1 MLSVHK
7 RLCAVQQYCCSFCL
21 CLLITVCWR
30 VFEAAVSCCLQ
41 VFSIFTG
48 LLLAALGVMPLRKP
62 PSKVSDWAKLA
73 PIVACTVLT
82 MFWGNAAYMHLS
94 MSFIQILK
102 AFTPAVTLLI
112 GACMGVERLRGSL
125 VAAVLLI
132 AVGTG

>member
-1 MLSVHK
+1 LSAAAA
-7 RLCAVQQYCCSFCL
+7 AV
-21 CLLITVCWR
+21 CLLHM
-30 VFEAAVSCCLQ
+30 VSCRCLQ
-41 VFSIFTG
+41 VFSILTG
-48 LLLAALGVMPLRKP
+48 LLLAALGVMPLRRP
-62 PSKVSDWAKLA
+62 PSKLSDWAKLA

-112 GACMGVERLRGSL
+112 GAGVGVERLQGSL